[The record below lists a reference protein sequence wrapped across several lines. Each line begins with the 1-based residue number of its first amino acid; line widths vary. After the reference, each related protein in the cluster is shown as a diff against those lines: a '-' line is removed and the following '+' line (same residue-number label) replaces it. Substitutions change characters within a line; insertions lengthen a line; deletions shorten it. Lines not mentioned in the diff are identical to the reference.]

1 MTLRVTTQ
9 KLMADITLSIHQSLE
24 LDEIL
29 HQAVKKIRVGL
40 NLDRVLIYRFE
51 PDWSGIIVAES
62 VVFPWK
68 ATFGEQIK
76 DPCLTDD
83 LLTAYSDGRVQV
95 VEDVYTANLHPC
107 HLDVLVAYQIRANLV
122 MGIMTE
128 GKLWGLLI
136 SQNCRQS
143 RRWLAKEI
151 ETLKNISDH
160 LGTAIHQAQL
170 HEQMICFNN
179 YLQVRI
185 KDRTSKLQQSIQ
197 FEQLIRNLTEKIRDS
212 LEEDTILDT
221 LTQELAELLQVDHC
235 LIDLYDHS
243 CDSTTIAYEYAHNA
257 PIYKGISL
265 DFAQLPNFYQ
275 QLLNR
280 ETLQIVITVAIFS
293 SWNEKLNYLICPIF
307 DDQGV
312 LGNLWLIRP
321 CDQIFNELEI
331 DFIQQLANQS
341 AIAIRQARLYEA
353 SQKQVEEL
361 EKLNQL
367 KDDFLKTI
375 SHELKTPMS
384 SIMVG
389 IQTLNRIIQEKDQV
403 WNSENILQ
411 RVFNIIYQSSQQQKQ
426 LVDDLLSLCYL
437 DAQQEIVEFKAV
449 NIKQFVNLILQSFE
463 QYTQKQEQNLEID
476 INLTSEVFTLDQ
488 NILKRILTEL
498 LNNACKYT
506 PSKETITLSIAE
518 NTPSES
524 RQSILFTVSNSGV
537 EIPSTE
543 INKIFD
549 KLYRIPNNDPWR
561 YGGTG
566 LGLTLVK
573 KLVELIEG
581 EITVI
586 SENNLTKF
594 TVEIPIIEDKDND

>member
-1 MTLRVTTQ
+1 MILKATLET
-9 KLMADITLSIHQSLE
+9 LMADITLSIHQSLD
-24 LDEIL
+24 LDDIL
-29 HQAVKKIRVGL
+29 NQAVTKIRVGL

-51 PDWSGIIVAES
+51 PDWSGIMVAES
-62 VVFPWK
+62 VVFPWN
-68 ATFGEQIK
+68 AIYGEQIK
-76 DPCLTDD
+76 DPCLTNN
-83 LLTAYSDGRVQV
+83 LLTAYAEGRVQV

-107 HLDVLVAYQIRANLV
+107 HLDVLVAYQVRANLV
-122 MGIMTE
+122 MGIIIE

-143 RRWLAKEI
+143 RRWLATEI

-160 LGTAIHQAQL
+160 LAVAIQQAEL
-170 HEQMICFNN
+170 HDKMTCFNN

-185 KDRTSKLQQSIQ
+185 KDRTSKLQQTIL
-197 FEQLIRNLTEKIRDS
+197 FEQLIKNLTEKIRDS
-212 LEEDTILDT
+212 LDEDIILDT
-221 LTQELAELLQVDHC
+221 LTKELAQLLKVDHC
-235 LIDLYDHS
+235 FIDLYDRS
-243 CDSTTIAYEYAHNA
+243 VESTTISYEYAHNA
-257 PIYKGISL
+257 PSYKNIKVL
-265 DFAQLPNFYQ
+265 FDQLPNFYQ
-275 QLLNR
+275 QLLDR
-280 ETLQIVITVAIFS
+280 ETLQIIITIPIFS

-312 LGNLWLIRP
+312 LGNLWLVRSR
-321 CDQIFNELEI
+321 DQIFNELEI
-331 DFIQQLANQS
+331 DFIQQLATQS
-341 AIAIRQARLYEA
+341 AIAIRQARLYES

-389 IQTLNRIIQEKDQV
+389 IQTLNRIIQEENQA
-403 WNSENILQ
+403 WNSKDILQ

-437 DAQQEIVEFKAV
+437 DAQKEIVELKTI
-449 NIKQFVNLILQSFE
+449 NITQFLRMISQSFE
-463 QYTQKQEQNLEID
+463 QYIQKQEQHLLTD
-476 INLTSEVFTLDQ
+476 IELSADVYRVDKK
-488 NILKRILTEL
+488 ILKRILTEL

-506 PSKETITLSIAE
+506 PRQETITLSVRE
-518 NTPSES
+518 NTPSETS
-524 RQSILFTVSNSGV
+524 DNVSSIIFTVSNSGV
-537 EIPSTE
+537 QIPTEEIH
-543 INKIFD
+543 KIFD

-573 KLVELIEG
+573 KLVELLQGKI
-581 EITVI
+581 IVI

-594 TVEIPIIEDKDND
+594 VVEIPLHQ